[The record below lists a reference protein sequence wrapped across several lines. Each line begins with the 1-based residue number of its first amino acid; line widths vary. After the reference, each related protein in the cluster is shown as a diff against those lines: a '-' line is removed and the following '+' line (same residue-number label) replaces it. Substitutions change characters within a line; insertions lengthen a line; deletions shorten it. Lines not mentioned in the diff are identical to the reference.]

1 MKGFEGNRTRIT
13 PASTGQSKV
22 ARIHSVETFGT
33 LDGPGIRYVLF
44 FQGCPLR
51 CKYCQNRDSWDTRA
65 GMIKTLD
72 EAEEDILRYRSFFS
86 SSGGGVTAGGGEPL
100 LQADFLASL
109 FKRLKKR
116 GIHTALDTSGFTA
129 LTPAVEELVSATDL
143 ILLDIK
149 HSDESR
155 HRELTGVS
163 SAPVRA
169 FAEYAASLQ
178 KPFWIRHVIVPGY
191 TDDSESVRGTA
202 EFISTLPGV
211 ERVELIPYH
220 ELGKFKWE
228 ALGQKYPLEGVKPP
242 SRESMQMLEQ
252 IFAGFGL
259 PVSVA

>member
-1 MKGFEGNRTRIT
+1 MKGFEGNRNRI
-13 PASTGQSKV
+13 STSTSEQKKV

-51 CKYCQNRDSWDTRA
+51 CKYCQNRDSWDPRS
-65 GMIKTLD
+65 GCIKTLD
-72 EAEEDILRYRSFFS
+72 EVEEDILRYRSFFS

-100 LQADFLASL
+100 LQADFLAAL

-129 LTPAVEELVSATDL
+129 LTPAVEELLSATDL

-149 HSDESR
+149 HSDDVR

-163 SAPVRA
+163 SEPVRA
-169 FAEYAASLQ
+169 FAEYTASRGV
-178 KPFWIRHVIVPGY
+178 PFWIRHVIVPGY
-191 TDDSESVRGTA
+191 TDDPESARGTA
-202 EFISTLPGV
+202 ELISTLPGV
-211 ERVELIPYH
+211 ARVELIPYH

-228 ALGQKYPLEGVKPP
+228 ALGLEYPLEGVKPP
-242 SRESMQMLEQ
+242 SGETMQMLEE
-252 IFAGFGL
+252 IFAGYGL
-259 PVSVA
+259 PVTAA